1 MLDNCESGQM
11 KHVFKTMICKA
22 EPGNDGTITAV
33 ASTPDPDRMDDVV
46 APSWKLDDFRRS
58 PVIMHAHDYEGPVV
72 GKAVEIDL
80 VGDTLMMR
88 VQFDEHESN
97 PLGQRLAN
105 QYREGFMSAFSVGF
119 APGKVTPRSQLP
131 KDHPAYSE
139 KSAGSLMEMNSLL
152 EVSAVAIPANPQALA
167 VRAKRWGLEPE
178 AVKMPLPPASMAP
191 SVKRE
196 MEGVR
201 APDGF
206 HWMDYEG
213 GPVLMRGGDADHEGA
228 SAVFQFEVVG
238 EHDPSRLNASKP
250 EEPEEE
256 GYGGYG
262 DDDEDDD
269 RKLRSVVRDELLSL
283 FADNKEEEIQDG
295 LDIFLNDSTPA
306 DEPDSFEAL
315 FTQGE

>member
-1 MLDNCESGQM
+1 
-11 KHVFKTMICKA
+11 
-22 EPGNDGTITAV
+22 V
-33 ASTPDPDRMDDVV
+33 A
-46 APSWKLDDFRRS
+46 ASWKLDDFRRS

-88 VQFDEHESN
+88 VKFDEHESN

-139 KSAGSLMEMNSLL
+139 KSAGSYMTENSLL
-152 EVSAVAIPANPQALA
+152 EVSAVSIPANPHALA

-191 SVKRE
+191 NAKHIINVEETEDTYTITYAKAE
-196 MEGVR
+196 
-201 APDGF
+201 
-206 HWMDYEG
+206 
-213 GPVLMRGGDADHEGA
+213 
-228 SAVFQFEVVG
+228 QEV
-238 EHDPSRLNASKP
+238 AP
-250 EEPEEE
+250 EEPEVE
-256 GYGGYG
+256 GYGGD
-262 DDDEDDD
+262 DDDEDD
-269 RKLRSVVRDELLSL
+269 RTLRSVVRDELLSL
-283 FADNKEEEIQDG
+283 FANTEDEEIQQG
-295 LDIFLNDSTPA
+295 LDLFVQDSTPA
-306 DEPDSFEAL
+306 EEPDSFEAL

>member
-1 MLDNCESGQM
+1 M
-11 KHVFKTMICKA
+11 KQVFRTMICKA
-22 EPGNDGTITAV
+22 EASDDGTITAV

-46 APSWKLDDFRRS
+46 AASWKLDDFRRS

-88 VQFDEHESN
+88 GKFDEHESN

-139 KSAGSLMEMNSLL
+139 KSAGSYMTENSLL
-152 EVSAVAIPANPQALA
+152 EVSAVSIPANPHALA

-191 SVKRE
+191 NAKHIINVEETEDTYTITYAKAE
-196 MEGVR
+196 
-201 APDGF
+201 
-206 HWMDYEG
+206 
-213 GPVLMRGGDADHEGA
+213 
-228 SAVFQFEVVG
+228 QEV
-238 EHDPSRLNASKP
+238 AP
-250 EEPEEE
+250 EEPEVE
-256 GYGGYG
+256 GYGGD
-262 DDDEDDD
+262 DDDEDD
-269 RKLRSVVRDELLSL
+269 RTLRSVVRDELLSL
-283 FADNKEEEIQDG
+283 FANTEDEEIQQG
-295 LDIFLNDSTPA
+295 LDLFVQDSTPA
-306 DEPDSFEAL
+306 EEPDSFEAL

>member
-1 MLDNCESGQM
+1 M
-11 KHVFKTMICKA
+11 KQVFRTMICKA
-22 EPGNDGTITAV
+22 EASDDGTITAV

-88 VQFDEHESN
+88 VKFDEHESN

-191 SVKRE
+191 KAKHIINVEETEDTYTITYAKAAQE
-196 MEGVR
+196 
-201 APDGF
+201 AP
-206 HWMDYEG
+206 
-213 GPVLMRGGDADHEGA
+213 
-228 SAVFQFEVVG
+228 
-238 EHDPSRLNASKP
+238 P
-250 EEPEEE
+250 EEPEAE

-262 DDDEDDD
+262 DDDEDHD
-269 RKLRSVVRDELLSL
+269 RKLRSVVRDELLAL
-283 FADNKEEEIQDG
+283 FASSEDEQVQDG
-295 LDIFLNDSTPA
+295 LDVFLNDSTPA
-306 DEPDSFEAL
+306 SEPDSFEAL

>member
-1 MLDNCESGQM
+1 M
-11 KHVFKTMICKA
+11 KHVYKTMICKA
-22 EPGNDGTITAV
+22 EASDDGTITAV

-88 VQFDEHESN
+88 VKFDEHESN

-139 KSAGSLMEMNSLL
+139 KSAGSYMTENSLL

-228 SAVFQFEVVG
+228 SAVFQFEVVE
-238 EHDPSRLNASKP
+238 EHDPSRLNATEP
-250 EEPEEE
+250 EEPEAE

-269 RKLRSVVRDELLSL
+269 RTLRSVVRDELLSL
-283 FADNKEEEIQDG
+283 FASSDDEQVQDG
-295 LDIFLNDSTPA
+295 LDLFLNDSTPA
-306 DEPDSFEAL
+306 PASDDFGAL

>member
-1 MLDNCESGQM
+1 M

-22 EPGNDGTITAV
+22 EASDDGTITAV

-139 KSAGSLMEMNSLL
+139 KSAGSYMTDNSLL

-178 AVKMPLPPASMAP
+178 AVKMPLPPASIAP
-191 SVKRE
+191 TAKHILNVEETEDTYTITYAKAAQE
-196 MEGVR
+196 
-201 APDGF
+201 APP
-206 HWMDYEG
+206 EE
-213 GPVLMRGGDADHEGA
+213 P
-228 SAVFQFEVVG
+228 
-238 EHDPSRLNASKP
+238 P
-250 EEPEEE
+250 EEPEAE
-256 GYGGYG
+256 GYNEE
-262 DDDEDDD
+262 EDDD
-269 RKLRSVVRDELLSL
+269 RTLRSVVRDELLAL

-295 LDIFLNDSTPA
+295 LELFLNDSTPA
-306 DEPDSFEAL
+306 DKPDSFEAL

>member
-1 MLDNCESGQM
+1 MR
-11 KHVFKTMICKA
+11 HVFKTMICKA
-22 EPGNDGTITAV
+22 EASDDGTITAV

-88 VQFDEHESN
+88 VKFDEHESN

-139 KSAGSLMEMNSLL
+139 KSAGSYMTENSLL

-167 VRAKRWGLEPE
+167 VRAKRWGLQPE

-191 SVKRE
+191 KAKHIINVEETEDTYTITYAK
-196 MEGVR
+196 
-201 APDGF
+201 A
-206 HWMDYEG
+206 
-213 GPVLMRGGDADHEGA
+213 
-228 SAVFQFEVVG
+228 
-238 EHDPSRLNASKP
+238 EHDMAP
-250 EEPEEE
+250 EEPEAE

-269 RKLRSVVRDELLSL
+269 RKLRSVVRDELLAL
-283 FADNKEEEIQDG
+283 FASSDDEQVQDG
-295 LDIFLNDSTPA
+295 LDLFLNDSTPA
-306 DEPDSFEAL
+306 SEPDSFEAL

>member
-1 MLDNCESGQM
+1 M

-22 EPGNDGTITAV
+22 EASDDGTITAV

-88 VQFDEHESN
+88 VKFDEHESN

-139 KSAGSLMEMNSLL
+139 KSAGSYMTENSLL

-191 SVKRE
+191 KAKHIINVEETEDTYTITYAKAEHE
-196 MEGVR
+196 M
-201 APDGF
+201 A
-206 HWMDYEG
+206 
-213 GPVLMRGGDADHEGA
+213 
-228 SAVFQFEVVG
+228 
-238 EHDPSRLNASKP
+238 P
-250 EEPEEE
+250 EEPEAE

-269 RKLRSVVRDELLSL
+269 RKLRSVVRDELLAL
-283 FADNKEEEIQDG
+283 FASSDDEQVQDG
-295 LDIFLNDSTPA
+295 LDLFLNDSTPA
-306 DEPDSFEAL
+306 SEPDSFEAL

>member
-1 MLDNCESGQM
+1 M

-139 KSAGSLMEMNSLL
+139 KSAGSYMTENSLL

-191 SVKRE
+191 K
-196 MEGVR
+196 
-201 APDGF
+201 AK
-206 HWMDYEG
+206 HII
-213 GPVLMRGGDADHEGA
+213 
-228 SAVFQFEVVG
+228 AVEETDDTYTITYAKA
-238 EHDPSRLNASKP
+238 EHDMTPD
-250 EEPEEE
+250 EPEEE

-262 DDDEDDD
+262 DDDDDDD
-269 RKLRSVVRDELLSL
+269 RKLRSVVRDELLAL
-283 FADNKEEEIQDG
+283 FADSKEEEIQDG
-295 LDIFLNDSTPA
+295 LELFLNDSTPA
-306 DEPDSFEAL
+306 PRR
-315 FTQGE
+315 

>member
-1 MLDNCESGQM
+1 
-11 KHVFKTMICKA
+11 MICKA
-22 EPGNDGTITAV
+22 EASDDGTITAV

-88 VQFDEHESN
+88 VKFDEHKSN

-191 SVKRE
+191 KAKHIINVEETEDTYTITYAKAAQE
-196 MEGVR
+196 
-201 APDGF
+201 AP
-206 HWMDYEG
+206 
-213 GPVLMRGGDADHEGA
+213 
-228 SAVFQFEVVG
+228 
-238 EHDPSRLNASKP
+238 P
-250 EEPEEE
+250 EEPEAE

-262 DDDEDDD
+262 DDDEDHD
-269 RKLRSVVRDELLSL
+269 RKLRSVVRDELLAL
-283 FADNKEEEIQDG
+283 FASSEDEQVQDG
-295 LDIFLNDSTPA
+295 LDVFLNDSTPA
-306 DEPDSFEAL
+306 SEPDSFEAL

>member
-1 MLDNCESGQM
+1 M

-22 EPGNDGTITAV
+22 EASDDGTITAV

-58 PVIMHAHDYEGPVV
+58 PVIMHNHNYEGAVV

-88 VQFDEHESN
+88 VKFDEHESN

-139 KSAGSLMEMNSLL
+139 KSAGSYMTENSLL
-152 EVSAVAIPANPQALA
+152 EVSAVSIPANPHALA

-191 SVKRE
+191 KAKHIINVEETEDTYTITYAK
-196 MEGVR
+196 
-201 APDGF
+201 A
-206 HWMDYEG
+206 
-213 GPVLMRGGDADHEGA
+213 
-228 SAVFQFEVVG
+228 
-238 EHDPSRLNASKP
+238 EHDMEP
-250 EEPEEE
+250 EEPEAE

-269 RKLRSVVRDELLSL
+269 RTLRSVVRDELLAL
-283 FADNKEEEIQDG
+283 FASSDDEQVQDG
-295 LDIFLNDSTPA
+295 LDVFLNDSTPA
-306 DEPDSFEAL
+306 SESDSFEAL

>member
-1 MLDNCESGQM
+1 M

-22 EPGNDGTITAV
+22 EASDDGTITAV

-88 VQFDEHESN
+88 VKFDEHESN

-139 KSAGSLMEMNSLL
+139 KSAGSYMTENSLL

-191 SVKRE
+191 KAKHIINVEETEDTYTITYAKAEHE
-196 MEGVR
+196 M
-201 APDGF
+201 A
-206 HWMDYEG
+206 
-213 GPVLMRGGDADHEGA
+213 
-228 SAVFQFEVVG
+228 
-238 EHDPSRLNASKP
+238 P
-250 EEPEEE
+250 EEPEAE

-283 FADNKEEEIQDG
+283 FADSTDEQVQDG
-295 LDIFLNDSTPA
+295 LDVFLNDSTPA
-306 DEPDSFEAL
+306 PASDDFGAL

>member
-1 MLDNCESGQM
+1 M

-22 EPGNDGTITAV
+22 EASDDGTITAV

-88 VQFDEHESN
+88 VKFDEHESN

-139 KSAGSLMEMNSLL
+139 KSAGSYMTENSLL

-191 SVKRE
+191 KAKHIINVEETEDTYTITYAKAEHE
-196 MEGVR
+196 M
-201 APDGF
+201 A
-206 HWMDYEG
+206 
-213 GPVLMRGGDADHEGA
+213 
-228 SAVFQFEVVG
+228 
-238 EHDPSRLNASKP
+238 P
-250 EEPEEE
+250 EEPEAE

-269 RKLRSVVRDELLSL
+269 RKLRSVVRDELLAL
-283 FADNKEEEIQDG
+283 FADSTDEQVQDG
-295 LDIFLNDSTPA
+295 LDVFLNDSTPA
-306 DEPDSFEAL
+306 PESDDFGAL

>member
-1 MLDNCESGQM
+1 M
-11 KHVFKTMICKA
+11 KQVFRTMICKA
-22 EPGNDGTITAV
+22 EASDDVTITAV

-58 PVIMHAHDYEGPVV
+58 PVIMHANDYEGPVV

-88 VQFDEHESN
+88 VKFDEHESN

-139 KSAGSLMEMNSLL
+139 KSAGSYMTENSLL
-152 EVSAVAIPANPQALA
+152 EVSAVSIPANPHALA

-191 SVKRE
+191 KAKHIINVEETEDTYTITYAK
-196 MEGVR
+196 
-201 APDGF
+201 A
-206 HWMDYEG
+206 
-213 GPVLMRGGDADHEGA
+213 
-228 SAVFQFEVVG
+228 
-238 EHDPSRLNASKP
+238 EHDMAP
-250 EEPEEE
+250 EEPEAE
-256 GYGGYG
+256 GYG

-283 FADNKEEEIQDG
+283 FADSTDEQVQDG
-295 LDIFLNDSTPA
+295 LDVFLNDSTPA
-306 DEPDSFEAL
+306 SEPDSFEAL

>member
-1 MLDNCESGQM
+1 M

-22 EPGNDGTITAV
+22 EASDDGTITAV

-88 VQFDEHESN
+88 VKFDEHESN

-139 KSAGSLMEMNSLL
+139 KSAGSYMTENSLL
-152 EVSAVAIPANPQALA
+152 EVSAVSIPANPHALA

-191 SVKRE
+191 KAKHIINVEETEDTYTITYAKAAQE
-196 MEGVR
+196 
-201 APDGF
+201 AP
-206 HWMDYEG
+206 
-213 GPVLMRGGDADHEGA
+213 
-228 SAVFQFEVVG
+228 
-238 EHDPSRLNASKP
+238 P
-250 EEPEEE
+250 EEPEAE

-262 DDDEDDD
+262 DDDEDHD
-269 RKLRSVVRDELLSL
+269 RKLRSVVRDELLAL
-283 FADNKEEEIQDG
+283 FASSDDEQVQDG
-295 LDIFLNDSTPA
+295 LDLFLNDSTPA
-306 DEPDSFEAL
+306 SEPDSFEAL

>member
-1 MLDNCESGQM
+1 M

-22 EPGNDGTITAV
+22 EASDDGTITAV
-33 ASTPDPDRMDDVV
+33 ASTPDADRMDDVV

-88 VQFDEHESN
+88 VKFDEHESN
-97 PLGQRLAN
+97 PLGQRLAQ
-105 QYREGFMSAFSVGF
+105 QYRNGFMSAFSVGF

-131 KDHPAYSE
+131 TDHPAYSE
-139 KSAGSLMEMNSLL
+139 KSAGSLMEFNSLL
-152 EVSAVAIPANPQALA
+152 EVSAVAIPANPHALA

-178 AVKMPLPPASMAP
+178 AVKMPLPPASMEPAAKHIIN
-191 SVKRE
+191 VEETEDTYTITYAK
-196 MEGVR
+196 
-201 APDGF
+201 A
-206 HWMDYEG
+206 
-213 GPVLMRGGDADHEGA
+213 
-228 SAVFQFEVVG
+228 
-238 EHDPSRLNASKP
+238 EHDMAP
-250 EEPEEE
+250 EEPESE

-262 DDDEDDD
+262 GDDDDEDD
-269 RKLRSVVRDELLSL
+269 RTLRSVVRDELLSL
-283 FADNKEEEIQDG
+283 FADSTEEQVQDG
-295 LDIFLNDSTPA
+295 LDLFLNDSTPA